1 MSAITAGSAG
11 VYQPGLVEKTFEGV
25 SAVKKDTNAFYSM
38 LKFGNYALMGAEYAL
53 GNKQPFTYT
62 MHKIGGGLSIIDAM
76 DLFSSLHYWIS
87 GEFKKDSFC
96 AVGANASLTL
106 ATVGG
111 FVLWLGELG
120 FLALG
125 QIAAAIG
132 NTPIIGGA
140 FQALAEIGLGN
151 MVGSFAALG
160 FGFLAADAV
169 KNIIDADN
177 GAKRTKAILDLI
189 SSVAYVALYT
199 LLLIPGICIPVIA
212 TLGVVASGFG
222 LTSFLYKHYNQKEF
236 V

>member
-1 MSAITAGSAG
+1 MTAITAGYPQ
-11 VYQPGLVEKTFEGV
+11 VYQPGFGEKVLDGAQ
-25 SAVKKDTNAFYSM
+25 AVKKDGNAFYSA
-38 LKFGNYALMGAEYAL
+38 LKFGNYAFMGAEYAF

-62 MHKIGGGLSIIDAM
+62 LQKIGGGLSIIDAM
-76 DLFSSLHYWIS
+76 DLFSSLHYWIN
-87 GEFKKDSFC
+87 GDFKNDTFFG
-96 AVGANASLTL
+96 VGANASLTL
-106 ATVGG
+106 ATIGG

-132 NTPIIGGA
+132 NTPVIGGA
-140 FQALAEIGLGN
+140 FQALAEVGLGN
-151 MVGSFAALG
+151 IVGGLAAVG

-177 GAKRTKAILDLI
+177 GAKRTKGIFDLI

-199 LLLIPGICIPVIA
+199 LLLIPGICVPVIA
-212 TLGVVASGFG
+212 ALGVVASGFG
-222 LTSFLYKHYNQKEF
+222 ITSFLYKHFNQKEF